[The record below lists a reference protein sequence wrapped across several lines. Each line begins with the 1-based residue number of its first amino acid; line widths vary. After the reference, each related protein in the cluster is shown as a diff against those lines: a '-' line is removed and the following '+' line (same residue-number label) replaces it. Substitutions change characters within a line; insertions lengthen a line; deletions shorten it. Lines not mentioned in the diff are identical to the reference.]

1 MGDGLSS
8 QHRYL
13 EALGLELFVP
23 CRKLAGVP
31 AHYVYARS
39 NDATTSLQRSS
50 QAPQSVARPA
60 SGATTR
66 PPESRSSRTT
76 TARDIRFCV
85 QVCVTDD
92 VVLVDCLS
100 ESVLDKRW
108 QSLAMSLLSVCGLS
122 KPDSV
127 PRTLRTL
134 LWPPEGVH
142 MLSELSERAHGFLKT
157 ELTALL
163 AGADKVFVCGLNEQS
178 VLTPWIRECVSPES
192 ALTVLNHSLTMA
204 LRKASV
210 KKALWRE
217 LQPAISI
224 PEDWF

>member
-31 AHYVYARS
+31 AHYVYTRS
-39 NDATTSLQRSS
+39 NNATASLQRSS
-50 QAPQSVARPA
+50 QAPQPVARPA
-60 SGATTR
+60 SGTATR
-66 PPESRSSRTT
+66 PAASRSSRATT
-76 TARDIRFCV
+76 VRDIRFCV

-100 ESVLDKRW
+100 ESALEKQW
-108 QSLAMSLLSVCGLS
+108 QSLAMNLLSVCGLS

-127 PRTLRTL
+127 PRAPLTL
-134 LWPPEGVH
+134 LWPPQGAHVF
-142 MLSELSERAHGFLKT
+142 SESSERAHDFLKT
-157 ELTALL
+157 KLTALL

-178 VLTPWIRECVSPES
+178 ALNPWIRECVSPES
-192 ALTVLNHSLTMA
+192 VLTVLNHSLTMA

-217 LQPAISI
+217 LQPAISV